1 MSARVRVPS
10 GIRNRTAALAA
21 LSGLLAAS
29 GALASAAGEGGH
41 GRAAHHHEPE
51 GVASPGDGLPTV
63 SRSVLNYVVPA
74 IPLVRDDGRSV
85 MLPEELGDGRP
96 VVLNFIYTTCTSLC
110 PLASHVLSEVQRELG
125 PEHDAVHLVSI
136 SVDPEEDT
144 PARLREYAKRFGA
157 GPGWQHYTG
166 TVAASLAAQRA
177 FDAYKGD
184 KMSHTPL
191 TLVHPTPAGPWVRF
205 DGFATA
211 DMILKELPVT
221 RPARDAQTH
230 PREAN
235 VRSGETEARTIG
247 ASGAQ

>member
-1 MSARVRVPS
+1 MSAGVRVPG
-10 GIRNRTAALAA
+10 GIRSGTAARAALA
-21 LSGLLAAS
+21 GLLAAS
-29 GALASAAGEGGH
+29 AALASAAGQGVE
-41 GRAAHHHEPE
+41 GRAAHHHEPA

-63 SRSVLNYVVPA
+63 SRSVLNYVVPV
-74 IPLVRDDGRSV
+74 IPLLRDDGRSV
-85 MLPEELGDGRP
+85 MLPEELSDGRP

-110 PLASHVLSEVQRELG
+110 PLASHVLSEVQRALG
-125 PEHDAVHLVSI
+125 PERDSVHLMSI

-157 GPGWQHYTG
+157 GPSWQHYTG

-191 TLVHPTPAGPWVRF
+191 TLVRPTPTGPWVRF

-211 DMILKELPVT
+211 DMILKELPVA
-221 RPARDAQTH
+221 RPARDARAH
-230 PREAN
+230 PGEAN
-235 VRSGETEARTIG
+235 PRS
-247 ASGAQ
+247 SGTQ